1 MSAEVLNY
9 VKLHISRIPKALKA
23 EKPQFNTLKTI
34 DNSLLYTV
42 YKKIPIK
49 DIQILISNTDRTTDI
64 KKRFNNAVPIQDY
77 IKENKDEFV
86 ELAEKT
92 SVEKIQWIEKQQSSF
107 EDKIPYFIKYDKNY
121 IWQIFYSK
129 KDDKYFMLHPAKEAE
144 TEALFYLIKE
154 KLEKN
159 NKYIYV
165 PICQREIDTDI
176 FEASKI
182 SELENYIWS
191 FTNCWPLTMETVDEK
206 GKETFYIVGET
217 QIQEGFKT
225 KYRIVIDDKEK
236 FKNFYTLVRVLFV
249 LMTETNYIYKINPSI
264 DKNGE
269 LIFFYEKKQITLDNL
284 KDFIA
289 SETARQQNLKYE
301 YKEKIDNC
309 NENIGKLKQILT
321 EQSIVYSE
329 QERQIISFMNC
340 KKSFFKKVR
349 FFFTN
354 NKKMTIN
361 RKKEIIKIKEQLEEN
376 ENQNENVE
384 IKQGIIEGLSEIFTI
399 NDLIKTT
406 LEANKEYNDLCMYE
420 KDLEMLKIKQKNMIK
435 KIENADK
442 YLDEIEQHKKSL
454 LEFWKFTN
462 KDNQQ
467 TLMQGSS
474 KDNHEEKTIPT
485 FKLDEDLEELSEE
498 VDGIQ
503 RKKFSIEEMDAIF
516 VARYLLKGINSVVT
530 KSDTYVLDEEYH
542 QLLADVENNDHTL
555 DGIDDATT
563 IKEVNNKKFREVRR
577 NIFNVL
583 RFNKSTTLEDFKEK
597 MRNMGK
603 LVNESYQKIVSP
615 YDMDIYY
622 SKRNKG
628 FIIGNIDP
636 YKLLKDPK
644 VDKLY
649 KMKVNGETHIIFLS
663 NCIFYLNNNK
673 TLPLGMDEETTV
685 ITKVGDNKKVGDSEV
700 NILFEEDLFNA
711 KVRTIRIM
719 KEEKR

>member
-159 NKYIYV
+159 KKYIYV

-269 LIFFYEKKQITLDNL
+269 LIFFYEKKQITLDGL

-406 LEANKEYNDLCMYE
+406 LEANKAYNDLCMYE
-420 KDLEMLKIKQKNMIK
+420 KDLEMLKIKQKI
-435 KIENADK
+435 
-442 YLDEIEQHKKSL
+442 
-454 LEFWKFTN
+454 
-462 KDNQQ
+462 
-467 TLMQGSS
+467 
-474 KDNHEEKTIPT
+474 
-485 FKLDEDLEELSEE
+485 
-498 VDGIQ
+498 
-503 RKKFSIEEMDAIF
+503 
-516 VARYLLKGINSVVT
+516 
-530 KSDTYVLDEEYH
+530 
-542 QLLADVENNDHTL
+542 
-555 DGIDDATT
+555 
-563 IKEVNNKKFREVRR
+563 
-577 NIFNVL
+577 
-583 RFNKSTTLEDFKEK
+583 
-597 MRNMGK
+597 
-603 LVNESYQKIVSP
+603 
-615 YDMDIYY
+615 
-622 SKRNKG
+622 
-628 FIIGNIDP
+628 
-636 YKLLKDPK
+636 
-644 VDKLY
+644 
-649 KMKVNGETHIIFLS
+649 
-663 NCIFYLNNNK
+663 
-673 TLPLGMDEETTV
+673 
-685 ITKVGDNKKVGDSEV
+685 
-700 NILFEEDLFNA
+700 
-711 KVRTIRIM
+711 
-719 KEEKR
+719 